1 MASKR
6 LGPIVILVV
15 GVVVGLAVATFT
27 DVESLWRP
35 DDATM
40 DELQTDQ
47 QQPTEAPEW
56 SDYQGQIQ
64 RPLFDLATAE
74 DTDSYAATQ
83 ELEVRRMTRVVIQL
97 ADDADGLPSG
107 YTVVKET
114 EGTTGIQAWVPV
126 DELLELAQASAVAY
140 LRAPQEPTLD

>member
-1 MASKR
+1 MASKG
-6 LGPIVILVV
+6 LGLIVALVI
-15 GVVVGLAVATFT
+15 GVVIGLAVATFT

-47 QQPTEAPEW
+47 QQTETPKW
-56 SDYQGQIQ
+56 SDYEGQIQ
-64 RPLFDLATAE
+64 RLLFDLATAE
-74 DTDSYAATQ
+74 DTGSHAATQ
-83 ELEVRRMTRVVIQL
+83 DLEVRRMTRVVIQL
-97 ADDADGLPSG
+97 ADDAEGLPSG
-107 YTVVKET
+107 YTVVTEA
-114 EGTTGIQAWVPV
+114 EGTTGIQAWVPI